1 MTAAELAIACA
12 GQVTRDLAWLTPGE
26 RAVLAAL
33 RVAKRRDDW
42 LLGRWTA
49 KHLVA
54 ARLGVA
60 PARIAIIAADDGAPE
75 VWLDGARSGLA
86 VSISHSGALGVAA
99 VRDGLAIGADIE
111 LLAPRDPALA
121 ADFFTPG
128 ERAAVAGH
136 DALVNLVWSAKESAL
151 KALRVG
157 LREDARAAEV
167 TGVAWPTETWAPLS
181 VAVRAQRLP
190 GWYRLAGNAVVTVV
204 GPALDRPPRERA

>member
-1 MTAAELAIACA
+1 MTAVEVAIARA
-12 GQVTRDLAWLTPGE
+12 DQVSRELAWLTPGE
-26 RAVLAAL
+26 RAVLAGL
-33 RVAKRRDDW
+33 RIAKRRHDW

-60 PARIAIIAADDGAPE
+60 PDRLAIIAAGDGAPE
-75 VWLDGARSGLA
+75 AWLDGVRLPLA
-86 VSISHSGALGVAA
+86 VSISHSGALGLAA
-99 VRDGLAIGADIE
+99 IRDGLAVGADVE
-111 LLAPRDPALA
+111 LLAPRDPALV
-121 ADFFTPG
+121 ADFFTPR
-128 ERAAVAGH
+128 EQAAVAGR

-167 TGVAWPTETWAPLS
+167 TGVAPPAETWAPLA

-190 GWYRLAGNAVVTVV
+190 GWHRRAGDAVITVV
-204 GPALDRPPRERA
+204 GPALESPPRDRP